1 MTTAGETQNK
11 RLIHLKIVYGMGLV
25 MSGIFLLKFN
35 LQNGPVLNGIIVP
48 AWILLATLPPLCLF
62 RFKNFFWSTI
72 TALIPLATILLSLIF
87 ATGGIDSPGL
97 FWLTTAPL
105 TMAALLGVPG
115 VIVGNGFAL
124 GCVAIFWLLKQ
135 NGHYLNFIEAHGNY
149 SVEKTFHL
157 LAFLVFTSIVLYLY
171 MRTEQRHTRN
181 LRKENADI
189 ENLLRVLLHD
199 IANTLSS
206 MTYQLIRVKEEG
218 EHPHSMQEI
227 DKIERAVG
235 DIGNLL
241 TQVRHLKSVKDGK
254 ATLPIKS
261 IPLTMIL
268 HEVFESTETVA
279 SRKGIKLSLNV
290 PPENIFV
297 QAEKTILSNVIL
309 INLLNNA
316 IKFSHPGARIDVRA
330 QLHEAHVI
338 LEIQDY
344 GVGIP
349 TEILNNIFN
358 ISSNT
363 NRPGTL
369 GEKGTGYGLPL
380 AKEYLQMMSGKIEIT
395 SNEHATKDEPQGTKV
410 KLTLPVTK

>member
-1 MTTAGETQNK
+1 MTTADEIQNK
-11 RLIHLKIVYGMGLV
+11 RLIHLKIVYSMGLV
-25 MSGIFLLKFN
+25 MSGVYLLKFN
-35 LQNGPVLNGIIVP
+35 LQYGSIFNVIIVP
-48 AWILLATLPPLCLF
+48 AWILLGILPPLCLF
-62 RFKNFFWSTI
+62 HFKNFLWSTI
-72 TALIPLATILLSLIF
+72 TALTPLATILLCLIF
-87 ATGGIDSPGL
+87 ATGGVDSPGI

-105 TMAALLGVPG
+105 AMAALLGLPG
-115 VIVGNGFAL
+115 VIVGNGFVL
-124 GCVAIFWLLKQ
+124 GCIAFFWLMKS
-135 NGHYLNFIEAHGNY
+135 NGHYMNFVASENY
-149 SVEKTFHL
+149 GFEKTFHL
-157 LAFLVFTSIVLYLY
+157 LAFLAFTSVIMHLY
-171 MRTEQRHTRN
+171 MRAEQKHTRH
-181 LRKENADI
+181 LHEKNADI

-227 DKIERAVG
+227 DKIERAVQ

-261 IPLTMIL
+261 VPLTMIL
-268 HEVFESTETVA
+268 HEVFESTEPVA
-279 SRKGIKLSLNV
+279 SHKGIKLSLDI

-297 QAEKTILSNVIL
+297 QAEKTILSNIIL

-316 IKFSHPGARIDVRA
+316 IKFSHPGARVDIR
-330 QLHEAHVI
+330 AHVDQSLVVI
-338 LEIQDY
+338 EIQDY

-349 TEILNNIFN
+349 KEILENIFSIN
-358 ISSNT
+358 AKT

-380 AKEYLQMMSGKIEIT
+380 VKEYLQMMQGKIEIT
-395 SNEHATKDEPQGTKV
+395 SVEQATKDEPQETRV
-410 KLTLPVTK
+410 KLTLPMAK